1 MRALI
6 IRKILLS
13 TGCAMQ
19 YWGIT
24 LTVEPRSTDTR
35 YGHPDITDSFVCPD
49 EKLVHLFK
57 KNNPLIADTH

>member
-1 MRALI
+1 M
-6 IRKILLS
+6 
-13 TGCAMQ
+13 
-19 YWGIT
+19 WN